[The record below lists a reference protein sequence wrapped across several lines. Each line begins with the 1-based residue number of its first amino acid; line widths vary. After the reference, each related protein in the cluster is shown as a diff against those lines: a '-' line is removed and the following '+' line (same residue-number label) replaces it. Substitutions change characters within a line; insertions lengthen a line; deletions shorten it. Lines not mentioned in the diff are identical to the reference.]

1 MVCPFKFR
9 EAEQT
14 LIDSAIK
21 EGFTLAGALLFKL
34 LSAQAKF
41 ERWYQGKRPSEPKPN
56 ANLEEVS
63 NRETEGTTRKISKS
77 ESAIS
82 TLTVIDDE
90 SSEEESNL
98 SITHLSDQT
107 TVIKTKQETSLERHI
122 RESREYLLSK
132 EYFEYCC
139 ETSRYYS
146 ANLNDYGT

>member
-1 MVCPFKFR
+1 M
-9 EAEQT
+9 
-14 LIDSAIK
+14 
-21 EGFTLAGALLFKL
+21 
-34 LSAQAKF
+34 
-41 ERWYQGKRPSEPKPN
+41 
-56 ANLEEVS
+56 S
-63 NRETEGTTRKISKS
+63 NSETEGTPRKISKS

-146 ANLNDYGT
+146 DNLNDYGTYFAVTRVDEEGYHFYLDPNDFNDSGRKRHIGPFFRDVKEFFHFYQDKII